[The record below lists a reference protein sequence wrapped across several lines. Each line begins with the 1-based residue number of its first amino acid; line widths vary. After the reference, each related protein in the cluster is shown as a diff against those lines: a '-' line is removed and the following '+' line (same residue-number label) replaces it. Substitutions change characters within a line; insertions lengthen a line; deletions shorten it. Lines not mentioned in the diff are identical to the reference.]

1 MQSSIP
7 LITAVQPEVVQWR
20 RHIHENPYVA
30 YEEQP
35 TADYVADI
43 LSNMPAPLDI
53 RRLTPNSVVA
63 DLRGGAGEGPTY
75 ALRADMDALPLQ
87 EESGEPFSSKRP
99 GVMHACG
106 HDAHTAMLLGA
117 VKVLCQMR
125 DRIRG
130 TVRFIFQHAEE
141 VIPSG
146 AKQLVGLGVLD
157 GVSMIF
163 GLHVAAEFPVGII
176 STRQGTL
183 YGACND
189 FDIVIRGAGG
199 HASQPEL
206 CVDPILIAS
215 EVVPSGTI
223 SCRVGTL
230 MGACN
235 DFDIVIRGAGG
246 HASQPELCVDPILIA
261 SEVVAS
267 LQSVVSRRVS
277 ALKAPVLSVTQISG
291 GTGAYNV
298 IPDSV
303 HMRGTL
309 RCLDRE
315 TQACVPRMMEE
326 IIAGITKAHG
336 AQYKLSWL
344 EPNIVTYNDP
354 KAYEVAKAAA
364 VRLVGEDNYHELPTP
379 LLGVADFS
387 EYQAV
392 VPGCLCWLGV
402 GKSGLGSANNHNY
415 SSKFRMEEAGME
427 VGVKHHVLIIASLM
441 MQQECSKGD

>member
-1 MQSSIP
+1 MSFVQT
-7 LITAVQPEVVQWR
+7 LIAAVQPEVVQWR
-20 RHIHENPYVA
+20 RHIHQNPYIA

-35 TADYVADI
+35 TADYVAGI
-43 LSNMPAPLDI
+43 LASMPAPLEI

-63 DLRGGAGEGPTY
+63 DLRGGAGDGPTY

-87 EESGEPFSSKRP
+87 EESGESFSSKRP

-163 GLHVAAEFPVGII
+163 GLYVDAMRPCGSIWC
-176 STRQGTL
+176 RMGTM
-183 YGACND
+183 
-189 FDIVIRGAGG
+189 
-199 HASQPEL
+199 
-206 CVDPILIAS
+206 
-215 EVVPSGTI
+215 
-223 SCRVGTL
+223 

-246 HASQPELCVDPILIA
+246 HASQPELCIDPILVA
-261 SEVVAS
+261 SEVVAN

-277 ALKAPVLSVTQISG
+277 ALAAPVLSITTFDG
-291 GTGAYNV
+291 GRGSYNV
-298 IPDSV
+298 IPDTV

-315 TQACVPRMMEE
+315 VQARVPGLMEE
-326 IIAGITKAHG
+326 ITAGIAKAHG
-336 AQYKLSWL
+336 AQYELSWL

-354 KAYEVAKAAA
+354 QAYEVAKAAA
-364 VRLVGEDNYHELPTP
+364 VRLVGEQHYHELPTP
-379 LLGVADFS
+379 LLGVTDFS

-402 GKSGLGSANNHNY
+402 GGSGAGDVHNHNY
-415 SSKFRMEEAGME
+415 SSKFRMSEAGME
-427 VGVKHHVLIIASLM
+427 VGVKHHVLVIASLM
-441 MQQECSKGD
+441 MQTEGAKEV

>member
-1 MQSSIP
+1 MTSPISA
-7 LITAVQPEVVQWR
+7 LIQVVQPEVVQWR
-20 RHIHENPYVA
+20 RHIHEYPYVA

-35 TADYVADI
+35 TADYVADV
-43 LSNMPAPLDI
+43 LSSMPAPLDI

-63 DLRGGAGEGPTY
+63 DLRGGAGEGPMY

-130 TVRFIFQHAEE
+130 TVRFVFQHAEE
-141 VIPSG
+141 VVPSG

-163 GLHVAAEFPVGII
+163 GLHVAAEYPVGTI

-183 YGACND
+183 C
-189 FDIVIRGAGG
+189 
-199 HASQPEL
+199 
-206 CVDPILIAS
+206 
-215 EVVPSGTI
+215 
-223 SCRVGTL
+223 
-230 MGACN
+230 GACN

-261 SEVVAS
+261 SEVVAN

-277 ALKAPVLSVTQISG
+277 ALRAPVLSITTFEG
-291 GTGAYNV
+291 GRGSYNV
-298 IPDSV
+298 IPDTV
-303 HMRGTL
+303 RMRGTL
-309 RCLDRE
+309 RCLDRD
-315 TQACVPRMMEE
+315 TQARVPSLMEE

-336 AQYKLSWL
+336 AQYELSWL

-354 KAYEVAKAAA
+354 KAYEVVKSVA
-364 VRLVGEDNYHELPTP
+364 EEM
-379 LLGVADFS
+379 LGKDAFVVKEEPMFGVEDFS

-392 VPGCLCWLGV
+392 IPGCYALLGV
-402 GKSGLGSANNHNY
+402 KPCGDGKAPLAHNCMFRVNEDAFAHGIGL
-415 SSKFRMEEAGME
+415 
-427 VGVKHHVLIIASLM
+427 HVNAIRRLLIDS
-441 MQQECSKGD
+441 

>member
-1 MQSSIP
+1 MSFVQT

-43 LSNMPAPLDI
+43 LGKMPAPLDI

-63 DLRGGAGEGPTY
+63 DLKGGAGEGPMY

-106 HDAHTAMLLGA
+106 HDTHTAMLLGA
-117 VKVLCQMR
+117 VKVLCQMH

-146 AKQLVGLGVLD
+146 AKQLVSLGVLD

-163 GLHVAAEFPVGII
+163 GLHVDVM
-176 STRQGTL
+176 R
-183 YGACND
+183 
-189 FDIVIRGAGG
+189 
-199 HASQPEL
+199 
-206 CVDPILIAS
+206 
-215 EVVPSGTI
+215 PSGSI
-223 SCRVGTL
+223 WCRIGTM

-246 HASQPELCVDPILIA
+246 HASQPELCIDPVFVA
-261 SEVVAS
+261 CEVVAN

-277 ALKAPVLSVTQISG
+277 ALAAPVLSITTFEAGRGS
-291 GTGAYNV
+291 YNV
-298 IPDSV
+298 IPDTV

-309 RCLDRE
+309 RCLDRDV
-315 TQACVPRMMEE
+315 QARVPGLMEE
-326 IIAGITKAHG
+326 IVAGIAKAHG
-336 AQYKLSWL
+336 AEYELSWL

-354 KAYEVAKAAA
+354 KAYEVARAAA
-364 VRLVGEDNYHELPTP
+364 VRLVGEGNYHELPTP

-402 GKSGLGSANNHNY
+402 GKSGLGDTNNHNY
-415 SSKFRMEEAGME
+415 SSKFRIDEAGME

-441 MQQECSKGD
+441 MRSEGPKEE

>member
-1 MQSSIP
+1 MQPIIS
-7 LITAVQPEVVQWR
+7 LIAAVQPEVVQWR
-20 RHIHENPYVA
+20 RHIHEHPYVA

-35 TADYVADI
+35 TADYVADL
-43 LSNMPAPLDI
+43 LSCMPAPLDI

-63 DLRGGAGEGPTY
+63 DLRGGAGEGPMY

-141 VIPSG
+141 VSPSG

-163 GLHVAAEFPVGII
+163 GLHVAAEYPVGII

-206 CVDPILIAS
+206 CVDPI
-215 EVVPSGTI
+215 
-223 SCRVGTL
+223 
-230 MGACN
+230 
-235 DFDIVIRGAGG
+235 
-246 HASQPELCVDPILIA
+246 HIA
-261 SEVVAS
+261 SEVVAN

-277 ALKAPVLSVTQISG
+277 ALKAPVLSVTHIAG

-309 RCLDRE
+309 RCLDRD
-315 TQACVPRMMEE
+315 TQACVPGLMEE
-326 IIAGITKAHG
+326 MIAGITKAHG
-336 AQYKLSWL
+336 AQYELSWL

-354 KAYEVAKAAA
+354 KAYEVVKSVAEEMVSKDAFVVKA
-364 VRLVGEDNYHELPTP
+364 EPMF
-379 LLGVADFS
+379 GVEDFS
-387 EYQAV
+387 EYVAV
-392 VPGCLCWLGV
+392 IPGCFSLVGIRDEVFGSVYTEHSAKFKIAEPALKNGV
-402 GKSGLGSANNHNY
+402 MMH
-415 SSKFRMEEAGME
+415 
-427 VGVKHHVLIIASLM
+427 VGTIMKLM
-441 MQQECSKGD
+441 VE

>member
-1 MQSSIP
+1 MSFVQT

-20 RHIHENPYVA
+20 RHIHESPYVA

-63 DLRGGAGEGPTY
+63 DLRGGAGEGPMY

-163 GLHVAAEFPVGII
+163 GLHVDVM
-176 STRQGTL
+176 R
-183 YGACND
+183 
-189 FDIVIRGAGG
+189 
-199 HASQPEL
+199 
-206 CVDPILIAS
+206 
-215 EVVPSGTI
+215 PSGTI

-354 KAYEVAKAAA
+354 RAYEVVKAAA

-402 GKSGLGSANNHNY
+402 GKSGLESTNNHNY
-415 SSKFRMEEAGME
+415 SSKFRMDEAGME

-441 MQQECSKGD
+441 MQQECSKED

>member
-1 MQSSIP
+1 MSFVQT
-7 LITAVQPEVVQWR
+7 LITAVQPDVVQWR

-43 LSNMPAPLDI
+43 LSKMPAPLEI

-63 DLRGGAGEGPTY
+63 DLRGGAGDGPMY

-87 EESGEPFSSKRP
+87 EESGEPFSSRRP

-117 VKVLCQMR
+117 VKVLCQMH

-146 AKQLVGLGVLD
+146 AKQLVSLGVLD

-163 GLHVAAEFPVGII
+163 GLHVDVMRPSGSIWCRVG
-176 STRQGTL
+176 TMMA
-183 YGACND
+183 ACND

-206 CVDPILIAS
+206 CIDP
-215 EVVPSGTI
+215 VFV
-223 SCRVGTL
+223 
-230 MGACN
+230 AC
-235 DFDIVIRGAGG
+235 
-246 HASQPELCVDPILIA
+246 
-261 SEVVAS
+261 EVVAN

-277 ALKAPVLSVTQISG
+277 ALAAPVLSITTFEAGRGS
-291 GTGAYNV
+291 YNV
-298 IPDSV
+298 IPDTV

-309 RCLDRE
+309 RCLDRDV
-315 TQACVPRMMEE
+315 QARVPGLMEE

-336 AQYKLSWL
+336 AEYELSWL

-354 KAYEVAKAAA
+354 KAYDVAKGAA
-364 VRLVGEDNYHELPTP
+364 VRLVGEGNYHELPTP

-402 GKSGLGSANNHNY
+402 GRSGLGDANNHNY
-415 SSKFRMEEAGME
+415 SSKFRMDEAGME

-441 MQQECSKGD
+441 MRADGSKEE

>member
-1 MQSSIP
+1 MSFVQT

-20 RHIHENPYVA
+20 RHIHEHPYVA

-35 TADYVADI
+35 TADYVADL
-43 LSNMPAPLDI
+43 LSCMPAPLDI

-63 DLRGGAGEGPTY
+63 DLRGGAGEGPMY

-163 GLHVAAEFPVGII
+163 GLHVDVM
-176 STRQGTL
+176 R
-183 YGACND
+183 
-189 FDIVIRGAGG
+189 
-199 HASQPEL
+199 
-206 CVDPILIAS
+206 
-215 EVVPSGTI
+215 PSGSI
-223 SCRVGTL
+223 WCRVGTI

-246 HASQPELCVDPILIA
+246 HASQPELCVDPIHIA
-261 SEVVAS
+261 SEVVAN

-277 ALKAPVLSVTQISG
+277 ALKAPVLSVTHIAG

-309 RCLDRE
+309 RCLDRD
-315 TQACVPRMMEE
+315 TQACVPGLMEE
-326 IIAGITKAHG
+326 MIAGITKAHG
-336 AQYKLSWL
+336 AQYELSWL

-354 KAYEVAKAAA
+354 KAYEVAKATA
-364 VRLVGEDNYHELPTP
+364 VRLVGEENYHELSTP

-402 GKSGLGSANNHNY
+402 GNSGLGDANNHNY
-415 SSKFRMEEAGME
+415 STKFRLNEAAME

-441 MQQECSKGD
+441 MQAEGSKEA

>member
-1 MQSSIP
+1 MSFVQT

-20 RHIHENPYVA
+20 RHIHEYPYVA
-30 YEEQP
+30 YEEKP
-35 TADYVADI
+35 TADYVADV
-43 LSNMPAPLDI
+43 LSSMPAPLDI

-63 DLRGGAGEGPTY
+63 DLRGGAGEGPMY

-117 VKVLCQMR
+117 AKVLCQMR

-163 GLHVAAEFPVGII
+163 GLHVDVM
-176 STRQGTL
+176 R
-183 YGACND
+183 
-189 FDIVIRGAGG
+189 
-199 HASQPEL
+199 
-206 CVDPILIAS
+206 
-215 EVVPSGTI
+215 PSGSI
-223 SCRVGTL
+223 WCRVGTI
-230 MGACN
+230 MGACD

-261 SEVVAS
+261 SEVVAN
-267 LQSVVSRRVS
+267 LQSVVSRRMS
-277 ALKAPVLSVTQISG
+277 ALKAPVLSVTQIVG

-298 IPDSV
+298 IPDTV
-303 HMRGTL
+303 RMRGTL
-309 RCLDRE
+309 RCLDRD
-315 TQACVPRMMEE
+315 TQARVPCLMEE

-336 AQYKLSWL
+336 AQYELSWL

-354 KAYEVAKAAA
+354 KAYEIAKAAA
-364 VRLVGEDNYHELPTP
+364 VRLVGEDNYHELSTP

-392 VPGCLCWLGV
+392 VPGCLSWLGV
-402 GKSGLGSANNHNY
+402 GSSTFGDANNHNY
-415 SSKFRMEEAGME
+415 SCRFRMNEAGME
-427 VGVKHHVLIIASLM
+427 LGVKHHVLIIASLM
-441 MQQECSKGD
+441 MQTEGSKE